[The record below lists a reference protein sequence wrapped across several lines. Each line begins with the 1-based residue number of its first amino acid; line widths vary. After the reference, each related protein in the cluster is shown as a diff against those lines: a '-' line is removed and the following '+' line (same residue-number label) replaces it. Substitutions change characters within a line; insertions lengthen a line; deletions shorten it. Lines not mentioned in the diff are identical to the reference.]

1 MLHDL
6 NLIVLFHNNVDFV
19 GAFRHK
25 NVYFVEAFRH
35 NNVDFVDDLLR
46 LIQYSELRPKLIRNK
61 GHTSFITLLS
71 CAVNIPI

>member
-19 GAFRHK
+19 GAFRHN
-25 NVYFVEAFRH
+25 NVDFVEAFRH
-35 NNVDFVDDLLR
+35 VTLFDDLLR
-46 LIQYSELRPKLIRNK
+46 LIQYSELRPKLRRNK